1 VSGSLRVASAALRNR
16 AIRWTLAAFLFE
28 SIGEWVRWV
37 ALLVYGFDHKGAA
50 GAGLISVVQLVPAAI
65 LTPLTSSL
73 ADRLPRTRV
82 LLVGYLAG
90 AIGTG
95 GAGVAVAFDA
105 PFALVA
111 VLSAA
116 AMCGITL
123 NRATQGALL
132 PDLVTTPAELTAA
145 NATNSLIQ
153 GTSILAGPA
162 LAAVLLGVSGASA
175 AMIVAGALFVVGSI
189 LISLLHRRSAR
200 PTGPPEPVDVLG
212 GFRELTRNR
221 GALLILS
228 LLGLQAITW
237 GAVDVLI
244 VRLAIDELD
253 LGRSGAGLLAAAVGV
268 GVAIGA
274 AATVSLVGRARL
286 APAFGL
292 GVAMWSLPLMGI
304 ALLLVPVWVVPL
316 LAIAGAGFAFID
328 VSGRTLLQRT
338 VDADVLGRVFGLL
351 ESGFMAA
358 WAVGSALAPIA
369 LGVLSLRWTFVALG
383 IAVPAATAL
392 GWARLRRVDAEAWVP
407 SHELELLR
415 SIDIFR
421 PLRGPVLERL
431 ARRLR
436 EVDVPVGR
444 TFIREGEPGERFY
457 AIVDGEVLVT
467 AGGREIARLGPG
479 GYVGEIALLR
489 DVPRQASVTAVRDT
503 LMLSLDR
510 EPFLEAVTGSR
521 GAAEVARS
529 GVQQRLAEL
538 GPQDD
543 A

>member
-1 VSGSLRVASAALRNR
+1 MSGSLRVARAALRNHALR
-16 AIRWTLAAFLFE
+16 VTLGAFLFE
-28 SIGEWVRWV
+28 NVGEWTRWV
-37 ALLVYGFDHKGAA
+37 ALLVYGFGHGGAA
-50 GAGLISVVQLVPAAI
+50 GAGLISVVQLLPAAI
-65 LTPLTSSL
+65 LTPFTSSL
-73 ADRLPRTRV
+73 ADRFPRTHV
-82 LLVGYLAG
+82 LLAGYLTSAF
-90 AIGTG
+90 GTG
-95 GAGVAVAFDA
+95 GAGIAVASDA
-105 PFALVA
+105 PFAFVA

-123 NRATQGALL
+123 TRATQGSLL
-132 PDLVTTPAELTAA
+132 PELVTTPAELTAA

-153 GTSILAGPA
+153 GTSILAGPV
-162 LAAVLLGVSGASA
+162 LAAVILGVSGASA
-175 AMIVAGALFVVGSI
+175 TLAVSGAFFVVGSM
-189 LISLLHRRSAR
+189 LIAGLRRRSAR
-200 PTGPPEPVDVLG
+200 APRSPASVDVLG
-212 GFRELTRNR
+212 GFRELARNR
-221 GALLILS
+221 GALLILI
-228 LLGLQAITW
+228 LLGLQAIAW

-244 VRLAIDELD
+244 VRLAIGELD
-253 LGRSGAGLLAAAVGV
+253 LGRSGAGLLAAAVGL

-292 GVAMWSLPLMGI
+292 GVTMWSLPLLGI
-304 ALLLVPVWVVPL
+304 ALLLVPAWVVLL

-358 WAVGSALAPIA
+358 WAVGAALAPVA
-369 LGVLSLRWTFVALG
+369 LGVVSLRWTFVALG
-383 IAVPAATAL
+383 LGVPVATAL
-392 GWARLRRVDAEAWVP
+392 GWAKLRRVDAEAWVP
-407 SHELELLR
+407 TRQLELLR
-415 SIDIFR
+415 SIDIFG

-436 EVDVPVGR
+436 EVEVPAGR
-444 TFIREGEPGERFY
+444 TFIREGDRGDRFY

-467 AGGREIARLGPG
+467 AGGKEIARLGPG

-489 DVPRQASVTAVRDT
+489 DVPRQASVATIADT
-503 LMLSLDR
+503 LMLALER

-521 GAAEVARS
+521 RAAEVARS
-529 GVQQRLAEL
+529 GVDQRLAEL
-538 GPQDD
+538 EPHDD

>member
-1 VSGSLRVASAALRNR
+1 M
-16 AIRWTLAAFLFE
+16 
-28 SIGEWVRWV
+28 
-37 ALLVYGFDHKGAA
+37 
-50 GAGLISVVQLVPAAI
+50 
-65 LTPLTSSL
+65 
-73 ADRLPRTRV
+73 
-82 LLVGYLAG
+82 
-90 AIGTG
+90 GTG
-95 GAGVAVAFDA
+95 GAGVSVAFDA

-162 LAAVLLGVSGASA
+162 LAAVLLGVSGAGA

-200 PTGPPEPVDVLG
+200 PTEPPGTVDVLG

-221 GALLILS
+221 GAFLILS

-253 LGRSGAGLLAAAVGV
+253 LGRSGAGLLAAAIGA

-292 GVAMWSLPLMGI
+292 GVAMWSLPLLGI
-304 ALLLVPVWVVPL
+304 ALLLVPAWVVPL

-369 LGVLSLRWTFVALG
+369 LGVLSLRWTFVALA
-383 IAVPAATAL
+383 IAVPVVTAL
-392 GWARLRRVDAEAWVP
+392 GWARLRRVDAEGWVP
-407 SHELELLR
+407 SRELELLR
-415 SIDIFR
+415 SIDIFA

-436 EVDVPVGR
+436 EVDVPAGR
-444 TFIREGEPGERFY
+444 TFIREGEPGDRFY
-457 AIVDGEVLVT
+457 AIVDGEVLVA
-467 AGGREIARLGPG
+467 AGGKEIARLGPG
-479 GYVGEIALLR
+479 GYVGEISLLR
-489 DVPRQASVTAVRDT
+489 DVPRQAWVTALTGT
-503 LMLSLDR
+503 LMLALDR
-510 EPFLEAVTGSR
+510 EPFLEAVAGSR
-521 GAAEVARS
+521 GAAEAARS
-529 GVQQRLAEL
+529 GVEQRLAEL
-538 GPQDD
+538 EPHDD